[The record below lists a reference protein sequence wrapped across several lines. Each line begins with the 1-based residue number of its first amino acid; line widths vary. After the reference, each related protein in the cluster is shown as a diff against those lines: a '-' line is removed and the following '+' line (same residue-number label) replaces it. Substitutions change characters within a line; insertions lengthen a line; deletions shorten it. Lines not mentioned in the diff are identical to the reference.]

1 MAKKTLKRKPV
12 ATKHTKSAITT
23 SAPIV
28 YPAPAPLS
36 EKIENYIISEPTTDN
51 LLKYSIANNR
61 FQVPVQIPY
70 AKQVPYGQELSDD
83 VLLRQIYAESAFNP
97 KAVSSAGYKGLGQI
111 GKDVIE
117 EYKKATGVKNVDP
130 FNINDNLAV
139 QKWAMTNLYNADFIN
154 KPDQD
159 PEIRLAKALAGYN
172 WGRGHLS
179 DYLSEQKKKGVDI
192 YNSKDWM
199 NDLPTE
205 TREYIEKILYKS
217 NDRFNDE
224 FKKAIGNNKYKNITE
239 RFIYDPNKVVIDDN
253 MGQWAHPGEV
263 TRIASNDITMQGVP
277 YPVLGVGADGEQHMM
292 YPNEEHTFNE
302 APVTEYPMMQAKYG
316 GWLNQ
321 YALGGDTTSGTTV
334 SNANFNVN
342 DLIITD
348 DELREQA
355 GLYIKRI
362 EDCKAGDAG
371 CLEQANRYY
380 DRFVSPVLPGSLN
393 HWQIYEH
400 AGVSSGKGNP
410 RSKEY
415 GPTADSWDIHGLL
428 QEKGAIKKYAAPLNN
443 PFELRNKLG
452 SMTMPQQE
460 AYWKTLNLPVGT
472 IIGMGDHEYFENL
485 SYNKKKGLVDN
496 SHSAVIVGYNEQGL
510 PVMYDYG
517 HITPITNPTFVN
529 YAVTNIT
536 IPRENQNYTFDYV
549 KKNTKSGNYTPLN
562 IKVPNDIYN
571 IVDPDE
577 FDPFLSA
584 LENYKPLYANALGL
598 SDEQYDELAKQAVA
612 IALTETKGGNDA
624 SNWRYGVVPSYLTD
638 KMGLGDS
645 QGITQFTTTHLKNP
659 DFAKIMAKFPLRPNA
674 TSASDAGSIT
684 YDEFDPWD
692 PYQIAGATLAL
703 LKSNI
708 NPSKANLKTPGNNQS
723 MSPAMLAYYQYNTA
737 KTLRKGEA
745 QGDNANVKRF
755 MDYYN
760 KINLIKPSAT
770 PQKKKLGGWLEEYAP
785 GGKIKPIVVSSKDDP
800 KYKAY
805 QDSLNAYN
813 MDKSFEKFINSVED
827 NKYTYD
833 EMKDEVNKRIDE
845 RLVKLAE
852 KGPNRKLKTDYSR
865 DYRFKPSGYDR
876 SETYKVN
883 SLVFNKPVRKV
894 LTEGS
899 VGADNVRKQ
908 EELVNAGYKINV
920 DGVWGDE
927 SKKAWDEYQQE
938 INAGAQQWEPN
949 QEDLRADGT
958 QKGTGYFG
966 VMKRPDGDVSTEI
979 SVGVTFDGKEV
990 QIPLMVPTLSKEELD
1005 YLLNNPA
1012 DKEDLLDTPIGK
1024 SIMDKAVNFSKQRA
1038 AKGLSPFYQ
1047 EGEPRQA
1054 VPGQAPSTGRMGE
1067 TVKNPAGFYDQA
1079 GKNWQFVNGK
1089 LVPAPR
1095 FKRGGVT
1102 WLNEYAEGG
1111 PTMTFKTMP
1120 VGTANIGTAAD
1131 NTSVVMN
1138 TPRGTV
1144 VTGKAN
1150 APKIKTYPHSW
1161 KQVATDL
1168 AAPAAVAATV
1178 VAPEIVAPIAALGEM
1193 AAPYVAPVVA
1203 AMESPIVAG
1212 APAYLTA
1219 NNMLTAA
1226 MIPAGAK
1233 ALSFLP
1239 ADVQSGNLSGFGEH
1253 ALEAGLDLLPLA
1265 SASAPFVRNG
1275 INYAGRAL
1283 GTEEGLI
1290 ASGTGKKS
1298 IGFIQPQEYYDNLPP
1313 LTDKESLSVLDDLKK
1328 RINTPEGKKRLK
1340 ELGIESEDFL
1350 NNLENNIKLS
1360 SDVNTQGYSTGF
1372 QIGINPNLP
1381 LKSQTMRHELE
1392 HFIQN
1397 QYNLVQQNKAKRWY
1411 DKFYTNAATN
1421 KRKFDALNDE
1431 LTTIDKSLANLELN
1445 RTPENVDWIT
1455 KAQNRKKVY
1464 DNSDFNRALLDN
1476 QEAVNYFHS
1485 GSSGREKSPMLA
1497 EVQQFMM
1504 DQGIIPKDKY
1514 INVTPEMVEDTY
1526 RNIVSNNSGNGKY
1539 LRLFNIMKPTKANYE
1554 LIAKNLNKMLSIA
1567 PYAIPAATVPTILQ
1581 NYQGLQKQKHG
1592 GRIFSAGGEK
1602 HKVYKKE
1609 SPTGNGEGVKGHI
1622 MVTHPTM
1629 DKGKWDTIDLTEK
1642 SGAKTVAQ
1650 GVAATRK
1657 WHRENPEYQQGG
1669 PTTRY
1674 SYVLDDNSGN
1684 TVFDDNGN
1692 PIIINPTTNY
1702 TVPEWLPQVNITATK
1717 LPKRGGIPTSNA
1729 SQSNGSLAADL
1740 VLDAAQFVP
1749 GPLGVAASAVGI
1761 GKNLYEDDYVGAGL
1775 DLANIAT
1782 AGGAKWL
1789 TLAADFAK
1797 AVGKANKGSR
1807 LAKQAKLLEHASNP
1821 NLWRTT
1827 GLTRDLLKVDKTG
1840 YTPTYK
1846 NEPKKAPDLITNPEI
1861 SKRIKNAKFLK
1872 GIYK

>member
-1 MAKKTLKRKPV
+1 MAKKTLKRK
-12 ATKHTKSAITT
+12 HTVKQI
-23 SAPIV
+23 
-28 YPAPAPLS
+28 
-36 EKIENYIISEPTTDN
+36 EKPSSIFFAD
-51 LLKYSIANNR
+51 YS
-61 FQVPVQIPY
+61 
-70 AKQVPYGQELSDD
+70 
-83 VLLRQIYAESAFNP
+83 
-97 KAVSSAGYKGLGQI
+97 
-111 GKDVIE
+111 
-117 EYKKATGVKNVDP
+117 
-130 FNINDNLAV
+130 
-139 QKWAMTNLYNADFIN
+139 
-154 KPDQD
+154 
-159 PEIRLAKALAGYN
+159 
-172 WGRGHLS
+172 
-179 DYLSEQKKKGVDI
+179 
-192 YNSKDWM
+192 NSKPKRITHIARPM
-199 NDLPTE
+199 FLTP
-205 TREYIEKILYKS
+205 EYNPNTILRAAGTNVMDVKLTPEEEKKLKKV
-217 NDRFNDE
+217 
-224 FKKAIGNNKYKNITE
+224 FKKIDYSKITNKGEIIDTAIDQILGAE
-239 RFIYDPNKVVIDDN
+239 DDPNKRNQLQTLLRMTNYMENKYGASDAAWNNKKVNLGFVELDKVAINDLFTPKGDKGNYTKGQKNNFEYLKSFGLPTDQKELEKLLLDNDPLANMAVSRLVYATNPKPLPDMNDQKAVFNYWLNDYNHRGALKHQTEEDLFNIFQEGYKTYNAPSYKPNIHIDSEGHAVIDDN

-263 TRIASNDITMQGVP
+263 TRINASAITMAGVP
-277 YPVLGVGADGEQHMM
+277 YPVLGVGADGEQRMM
-292 YPNEEHTFNE
+292 YPNEEHVFNQG
-302 APVTEYPMMQAKYG
+302 PVTEYPMMQAKNG

-1138 TPRGTV
+1138 TPKGKV

-1168 AAPAAVAATV
+1168 AAPAVVAAAA
-1178 VAPEIVAPIAALGEM
+1178 VAPEIVAPLAALGEM
-1193 AAPYVAPVVA
+1193 AAPYVAPIVA

-1265 SASAPFVRNG
+1265 SASTPFVRNG
-1275 INYAGRAL
+1275 IRYAGKTL
-1283 GTEEGLI
+1283 GTEKGLLSNAYKYNPWAFKPNPEAYYRGIGKQGLDDILQSGVIRSKKLNAYPEPYFSKGIVGDKYANGYFAELTNEPMKGVGNFETGDLIQTPVNIVNINNPNLKLYKKDWLQGYKPINVENKI

-1609 SPTGNGEGVKGHI
+1609 SPTGNGKGVKGHI
-1622 MVTHPTM
+1622 MVTHPTE

-1657 WHRENPEYQQGG
+1657 WHKENPEY
-1669 PTTRY
+1669 
-1674 SYVLDDNSGN
+1674 
-1684 TVFDDNGN
+1684 
-1692 PIIINPTTNY
+1692 
-1702 TVPEWLPQVNITATK
+1702 A
-1717 LPKRGGIPTSNA
+1717 
-1729 SQSNGSLAADL
+1729 
-1740 VLDAAQFVP
+1740 
-1749 GPLGVAASAVGI
+1749 
-1761 GKNLYEDDYVGAGL
+1761 
-1775 DLANIAT
+1775 
-1782 AGGAKWL
+1782 AGGM
-1789 TLAADFAK
+1789 
-1797 AVGKANKGSR
+1797 V
-1807 LAKQAKLLEHASNP
+1807 
-1821 NLWRTT
+1821 
-1827 GLTRDLLKVDKTG
+1827 
-1840 YTPTYK
+1840 
-1846 NEPKKAPDLITNPEI
+1846 TNSEI
-1861 SKRIKNAKFLK
+1861 SKKIKNAKALK

>member
-12 ATKHTKSAITT
+12 ATKHTKSATTT

-70 AKQVPYGQELSDD
+70 AKQVPYGQELNDD

-97 KAVSSAGYKGLGQI
+97 NAVSSAGYKGLGQI

-117 EYKKATGVKNVDP
+117 EYKKATGAKNVDP

-239 RFIYDPNKVVIDDN
+239 RFIYDPNKVVINDN

-277 YPVLGVGADGEQHMM
+277 YPVLGVGADGEQRMM
-292 YPNEEHTFNE
+292 YPNEEHVFNQG
-302 APVTEYPMMQAKYG
+302 PVTEYPMMEAKDG

-990 QIPLMVPTLSKEELD
+990 QIPLMVPTHSKEELD

-1138 TPRGTV
+1138 TPKGKV

-1168 AAPAAVAATV
+1168 AAPAVVAAAA
-1178 VAPEIVAPIAALGEM
+1178 VAPEIVAPLAALGEM
-1193 AAPYVAPVVA
+1193 AAPYVAPIVA

-1265 SASAPFVRNG
+1265 SASTPFVRNG
-1275 INYAGRAL
+1275 IRYAGKTL
-1283 GTEEGLI
+1283 GTEEGLLSNTYKINPWAEKLKNPNMSYRVAGLDALEDFQNTGVLRSKSPVPPINSSLLERAQYRPTSFPSFQKGFADMHYASPEGSVIFETSLPTFKRGEINPVTGFPIKGSHYAHRVIDPVTGKVVTEIPASEITAYNGKPHWLQGYKPINVENKI
-1290 ASGTGKKS
+1290 ASETGKKS

-1609 SPTGNGEGVKGHI
+1609 SPTGNGKGVKGHI
-1622 MVTHPTM
+1622 MVTHPTE

-1657 WHRENPEYQQGG
+1657 WHKENPEY
-1669 PTTRY
+1669 
-1674 SYVLDDNSGN
+1674 
-1684 TVFDDNGN
+1684 
-1692 PIIINPTTNY
+1692 
-1702 TVPEWLPQVNITATK
+1702 A
-1717 LPKRGGIPTSNA
+1717 
-1729 SQSNGSLAADL
+1729 
-1740 VLDAAQFVP
+1740 
-1749 GPLGVAASAVGI
+1749 
-1761 GKNLYEDDYVGAGL
+1761 
-1775 DLANIAT
+1775 
-1782 AGGAKWL
+1782 AGGM
-1789 TLAADFAK
+1789 
-1797 AVGKANKGSR
+1797 V
-1807 LAKQAKLLEHASNP
+1807 
-1821 NLWRTT
+1821 
-1827 GLTRDLLKVDKTG
+1827 
-1840 YTPTYK
+1840 
-1846 NEPKKAPDLITNPEI
+1846 TNSEI
-1861 SKRIKNAKFLK
+1861 SKKIKNAKALK